1 MRIHHKTYQSNRD
14 FKAVYECEHCG
25 GQQEGDGYG
34 DAFFLYNIIPN
45 MTCASCGKSSLDAP
59 ARVAN

>member
-14 FKAVYECEHCG
+14 FRAVYECEHCG
-25 GQQEGDGYG
+25 HKQESSGYG

-45 MTCASCGKSSLDAP
+45 MTCASCGKSALDDP
-59 ARVAN
+59 ARGDN